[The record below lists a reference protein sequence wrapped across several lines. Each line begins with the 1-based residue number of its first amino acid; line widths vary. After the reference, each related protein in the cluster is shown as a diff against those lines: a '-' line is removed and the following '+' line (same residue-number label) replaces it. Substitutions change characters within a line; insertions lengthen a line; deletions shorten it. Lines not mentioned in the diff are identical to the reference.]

1 MTTVNTVEDI
11 IEVLDSDPLLLDA
24 LRARL
29 LTRDLIELPQ
39 VVAEL
44 AASHL
49 RLEAT
54 LHQFMETTD
63 ERLKELAA
71 NQQTL
76 TANQQTLKVNQQTLA
91 ANQQTLK
98 ADQQTLAANQKEL
111 AANQKE
117 LAANQRIANLRLDG
131 LEETQQTLVETQQM
145 LVENQQTLAENQQVA
160 NLRLGGLENRMG
172 SLEITVNGIRLDVDS
187 MKGNHMEMQLQS
199 KVHALLGGRMAL
211 RQVEIV
217 RAHYPAGVLQSFIAA
232 VYEAEETGLITE
244 RRYMR
249 VLTADLIVSARR
261 RGGGEVVYVAIEVS
275 NKLDRHDV
283 DRAAMTAE
291 SLAMAFP
298 QTETLAAV
306 YGREISDADRS
317 YAESEG
323 VDVFLDDSGR

>member
-1 MTTVNTVEDI
+1 M
-11 IEVLDSDPLLLDA
+11 L
-24 LRARL
+24 
-29 LTRDLIELPQ
+29 
-39 VVAEL
+39 AE
-44 AASHL
+44 
-49 RLEAT
+49 
-54 LHQFMETTD
+54 
-63 ERLKELAA
+63 
-71 NQQTL
+71 
-76 TANQQTLKVNQQTLA
+76 
-91 ANQQTLK
+91 
-98 ADQQTLAANQKEL
+98 NQKV
-111 AANQKE
+111 ANS
-117 LAANQRIANLRLDG
+117 RLDG

-145 LVENQQTLAENQQVA
+145 LVETQQTLAENQKVA
-160 NLRLGGLENRMG
+160 NSRLGGLENRMG

-199 KVHALLGGRMAL
+199 KVHALLGGRMDL

-249 VLTADLIVSARR
+249 VVTADLIVSARR

-291 SLAMAFP
+291 SLAMVFP

-323 VDVFLDDSGR
+323 VEVFLDDSGR